1 MVPSDP
7 SFRLY
12 SLLNGE
18 ASFSPLRVGDI
29 PLPASRKL
37 KWTARSVYI
46 TVRDAQ
52 KIAHH
57 PMHGMD
63 ATKGLYLPTVIQD
76 GDYFQSTKR
85 GSDLQIEVVLHDAAN
100 PKRAYFL
107 VLSRNRED
115 TGIFIRTFY
124 FTSELSRNKM
134 RGATRLHI
142 QSQHKFFGM

>member
-1 MVPSDP
+1 MVPSDA

-12 SLLNGE
+12 SLLKGDE
-18 ASFSPLRVGDI
+18 SFSPLLVGRI
-29 PLPASRKL
+29 PHAAANRLG
-37 KWTARSVYI
+37 WTARSVFLSYK
-46 TVRDAQ
+46 DAQ

-63 ATKGLYLPTVIQD
+63 ATKGLRLPNVIHD
-76 GDYFQSTKR
+76 GDYYRSTRR
-85 GSDLQIEVVLHDAAN
+85 GTDLQIEVILHEEDN
-100 PKRAYFL
+100 PKRAFFL

-134 RGATRLHI
+134 KTAQRLLM
-142 QSQHKFFGM
+142 QSRMDFLRT

>member
-7 SFRLY
+7 LFRLY

-18 ASFSPLRVGDI
+18 ASFSPLRVAEI

-37 KWTARSVYI
+37 KWSARSVYI

-63 ATKGLYLPTVIQD
+63 ATKGLCLPTVIQD

-134 RGATRLHI
+134 KGATRLHI
-142 QSQHKFFGM
+142 QSHHNFFGM

>member
-7 SFRLY
+7 SFRLF
-12 SLLNGE
+12 SLLNGDE
-18 ASFSPLRVGDI
+18 SFSPLIVGRI
-29 PLPASRKL
+29 PYPA
-37 KWTARSVYI
+37 ARRLGWSARNVFLSYK
-46 TVRDAQ
+46 DAQ

-63 ATKGLYLPTVIQD
+63 AMKGLFLPRVILD
-76 GDYFQSTKR
+76 GDYYRSTKR
-85 GSDLQIEVVLHDAAN
+85 GTDLQIEVVLHEPGN
-100 PKRAYFL
+100 PKRAFFL

-134 RGATRLHI
+134 KSATRLFL
-142 QSQHKFFGM
+142 QSGLDFFGS